1 MYYLIFDRC
10 FYSNKNWR
18 KELMLHRQQ
27 YLVDERGKRQPSE
40 AIPFKQ
46 DVSKIRCDVYR
57 S

>member
-1 MYYLIFDRC
+1 
-10 FYSNKNWR
+10 
-18 KELMLHRQQ
+18 MLHRQQ

-40 AIPFKQ
+40 AIPFEK